1 MMMSSCFHQS
11 RVIGKIVEDKT
22 LLNELDIAVDE
33 VELLVEYHI

>member
-11 RVIGKIVEDKT
+11 RVIGKIVEDKI